1 MRAAAAGCGI
11 GGFAGMGGCHDP
23 NGLGE
28 VVVDDADLDWPK
40 ASRAQKAFVE
50 TERFARAA
58 FPVPTKHVQQKHSP
72 IQTPLN
78 TSAPAPRLN
87 PTQWPQR
94 KQSPTLKKGARRLR
108 KHEIQRLRLRRGI
121 RFSRQSAKSKS
132 PWPPFFK
139 GGNGRFHE
147 RRAVL

>member
-1 MRAAAAGCGI
+1 MRATAAAGGI

-28 VVVDDADLDWPK
+28 VAVDDAGLEWPK

-50 TERFARAA
+50 TERFAGAA
-58 FPVPTKHVQQKHSP
+58 FPIPDTDACSKN
-72 IQTPLN
+72 TPQHKRSDATAQPN
-78 TSAPAPRLN
+78 A
-87 PTQWPQR
+87 PTQRPQR

-108 KHEIQRLRLRRGI
+108 KHEVQRLRLRRGI

-132 PWPPFFK
+132 PLGPLFQR
-139 GGNGRFHE
+139 GNGRFHE